1 MFYNSLFLGPMK
13 KPKQNLDHPQPSPFC
28 EGNGTV
34 IDSQFWP
41 KAPEHPRDVVM
52 RILASEICC

>member
-1 MFYNSLFLGPMK
+1 MK

-52 RILASEICC
+52 RILASENCC